1 MEQWN
6 QVEELFLAAAELA
19 EPARSVFLERHASP
33 ELRREVESLLLY
45 DSSNTQPFAPIIE
58 ESAVSMVLGEAMIG
72 RRIGS
77 WRITGTLGH
86 GGMGAVFLA
95 NRADE
100 QYQKT
105 VAIKFIRSGLGD
117 HESQADAIDR
127 FRRERQIL
135 ANFDHPNI
143 ARLLDGGT
151 TDEGIPYFVM
161 EYVPG
166 IPIDVWCESRKLGL
180 RQICELFCKVA
191 EAVSYAHRNLVI
203 HRDLKP
209 TNILVT
215 NAGEPMLLDFGIAR
229 LVDETAGGEQPGTVL
244 FALTPDYASP
254 EQIRGR
260 ASTTS
265 TDVYSLGVVFYR
277 LLTGAPPYKV
287 NSTSVLEIERSVCE
301 QQPVRPSEAAPGR
314 RIPGDLDNI
323 VLMALRKEPER
334 RYRSVEQFGED
345 VRRYLCGLPVIAR
358 EDTVGYRAGKFVAR
372 HRLGVLMGTAAA
384 LGLVV
389 ATLLTA
395 QAARRAEQ
403 ARVVALEQRS
413 VAIAERE
420 RAEREH
426 QIAERER
433 DASVVSS
440 RQATQHA
447 READFERAKAQKRL
461 TDLLEMGRATLFGI
475 QGTLE
480 HLPGSTNARR
490 DVITTTIKY
499 LDSLYESSSGDL
511 DVAVMLVTGYTQMGD
526 VLGYP
531 GRANLGNTPGAI
543 EAWRKA
549 SAILGTL
556 RANELRPRLQAAGLY
571 QRVGVVLQ
579 STGKLPEA
587 LVEYRKALALARLL
601 ARDFPLDAHAV
612 SQEGIFEHNLF
623 TTLLAMKDPSAL
635 EHNRREIEVLE
646 RALAIAPG
654 NDEVVL
660 GLAGAYASRGNA
672 HLQMEQ
678 LAEAEVEYRRSL
690 ALREDLLGRH
700 PNDTISLAGIARLW
714 FRLAIV
720 QGAPWMPNLGKRAAS
735 AENAEKGFALYA
747 RLAVVDPADRKAK
760 GDYAFALAYAGV
772 LADRPSETGRLR
784 KAIEILDEL
793 RAAQPDQAT
802 YKADAAFVHEQLG
815 HRLRDAGDAAGAATE
830 YRLSLAAQ
838 SHLSAAEALAK
849 LGEK

>member
-72 RRIGS
+72 RRIGA

-117 HESQADAIDR
+117 HKSQADAIDR

-301 QQPVRPSEAAPGR
+301 QQPVRPSEAAPG
-314 RIPGDLDNI
+314 
-323 VLMALRKEPER
+323 
-334 RYRSVEQFGED
+334 
-345 VRRYLCGLPVIAR
+345 
-358 EDTVGYRAGKFVAR
+358 
-372 HRLGVLMGTAAA
+372 
-384 LGLVV
+384 
-389 ATLLTA
+389 
-395 QAARRAEQ
+395 
-403 ARVVALEQRS
+403 
-413 VAIAERE
+413 
-420 RAEREH
+420 
-426 QIAERER
+426 
-433 DASVVSS
+433 
-440 RQATQHA
+440 
-447 READFERAKAQKRL
+447 
-461 TDLLEMGRATLFGI
+461 
-475 QGTLE
+475 
-480 HLPGSTNARR
+480 
-490 DVITTTIKY
+490 
-499 LDSLYESSSGDL
+499 
-511 DVAVMLVTGYTQMGD
+511 
-526 VLGYP
+526 
-531 GRANLGNTPGAI
+531 
-543 EAWRKA
+543 
-549 SAILGTL
+549 
-556 RANELRPRLQAAGLY
+556 
-571 QRVGVVLQ
+571 
-579 STGKLPEA
+579 
-587 LVEYRKALALARLL
+587 
-601 ARDFPLDAHAV
+601 
-612 SQEGIFEHNLF
+612 
-623 TTLLAMKDPSAL
+623 
-635 EHNRREIEVLE
+635 
-646 RALAIAPG
+646 
-654 NDEVVL
+654 
-660 GLAGAYASRGNA
+660 
-672 HLQMEQ
+672 
-678 LAEAEVEYRRSL
+678 
-690 ALREDLLGRH
+690 
-700 PNDTISLAGIARLW
+700 
-714 FRLAIV
+714 
-720 QGAPWMPNLGKRAAS
+720 
-735 AENAEKGFALYA
+735 
-747 RLAVVDPADRKAK
+747 
-760 GDYAFALAYAGV
+760 
-772 LADRPSETGRLR
+772 
-784 KAIEILDEL
+784 
-793 RAAQPDQAT
+793 
-802 YKADAAFVHEQLG
+802 
-815 HRLRDAGDAAGAATE
+815 
-830 YRLSLAAQ
+830 
-838 SHLSAAEALAK
+838 
-849 LGEK
+849 